1 MSVTKLRRSEG
12 ATTAPR
18 EWPGATIV
26 DVFRDD
32 VRRLGSRPA
41 MRHVAGGRWQVITWA
56 EYGRTVECLAAGLA
70 GLGVSPGDRVGIL
83 SGNQHRWHEADMAVL
98 SLGAV
103 TVPVYPTS
111 ASSQVAY
118 VLGHSKSSVCF
129 VENRDQLAKVLLR
142 RAELPR
148 LRHVV
153 VFEPA
158 GEGLDDAFVLDFDEL
173 VSIGADVLARDPD
186 AVAERASATRPDSLA
201 TVVYTSGTTGPPK
214 GAMIT
219 HANLMATL
227 RSLTAVIDIGPDD
240 RFLSFLPL
248 SHVAER
254 VVSHFGQ
261 VASGGETTFARSL
274 ATVAEDLRACR
285 PTIFFAVPRVWQ
297 KFQEGILERL
307 SGAPRPV
314 RLLFERYLA
323 LGLGRVAAD
332 QEGAPWS
339 VVDRLRYELL
349 DRTLGAR
356 LRSELGLD
364 RARICVSGAAPIHPD
379 IIRWFHAIGLPVA
392 EVYGQTEDC
401 GPTSLN
407 RPGRIRI
414 GTVGEPLP
422 GVEVRIADDGE
433 ILVRGGNVCAGYL
446 DDERAT
452 RELIDA
458 EGWMHSGDLGSLT
471 PDGYLVITGRKKDL
485 IITASGK
492 NISPQE
498 LETALEAEPLV
509 SHAVVIGEGRPYLT
523 ALFTLDAEELAR
535 WATARGKIVAP
546 EALADDPDV
555 HEAIAAAVERV
566 NASHARVEQIKHWRI
581 LPRDFTVTAGELTPT
596 LKVKRAV
603 VAERYRDAIE
613 ELYAR
618 A

>member
-1 MSVTKLRRSEG
+1 MRRGGTSVVSRTEARLG
-12 ATTAPR
+12 ATV
-18 EWPGATIV
+18 V
-26 DVFRDD
+26 DIFRDD
-32 VRRLGSRPA
+32 VARYGNRPA
-41 MRHVAGGRWQVITWA
+41 LRHVVDGRWQTITWA
-56 EYGRTVECLAAGLA
+56 DYGRTVERLAAALA
-70 GLGVSPGDRVGIL
+70 SLGIEVGDRVAIL
-83 SGNQHRWHEADMAVL
+83 SSNRPHWHEADMAAM

-111 ASSQVAY
+111 AASQVAY
-118 VLGHSKSSVCF
+118 VLGHSKAAVCF
-129 VENRDQLAKVLLR
+129 VENQDQLAKVLLH

-148 LRHVV
+148 LRRAV
-153 VFEPA
+153 VFEGR
-158 GEGLDDAFVLDFDEL
+158 GEGLDDAFVCDVDEL
-173 VSIGADVLARDPD
+173 LAIGEEVLRRAPDTVSRRAA
-186 AVAERASATRPDSLA
+186 AVTPESLA

-219 HANLMATL
+219 HANLVAAL
-227 RSLTAVIDIGPDD
+227 RSVISVVDIGPDD

-254 VVSHFGQ
+254 IVSHFGQ
-261 VASGGETTFARSL
+261 VASGGETWFARSL

-297 KFQEGILERL
+297 KFQEGILEQL
-307 SGAPRPV
+307 AAAPRPA
-314 RLLFERYLA
+314 RALFERYLA
-323 LGLGRVAAD
+323 LGEKRVSFEQD
-332 QEGAPWS
+332 GKPWPLT
-339 VVDRLRYELL
+339 DRLRYEVL
-349 DRTLGAR
+349 DRTIGAR
-356 LRSELGLD
+356 IRAALGLD
-364 RARICVSGAAPIHPD
+364 RARILVSGAAPIHPETL
-379 IIRWFHAIGLPVA
+379 RWFHAIGLPVA

-446 DDERAT
+446 DDEAAT
-452 RELIDA
+452 RELIDPD
-458 EGWMHSGDLGSLT
+458 GWMHSGDLGSLT

-485 IITASGK
+485 IITAAGK

-498 LETALEAEPLV
+498 LECALEAEPLI

-523 ALFTLDAEELAR
+523 ALFTLDAEELTR
-535 WATARGKIVAP
+535 WASARGKLVTP

-555 HEAIAAAVERV
+555 HDVIAAAVARV
-566 NASHARVEQIKHWRI
+566 NASHARVEQIKRWRI
-581 LPRDFTVTAGELTPT
+581 LPRDFTVAAGELTPT

-618 A
+618 S